1 MKMKVRK
8 TKKGL
13 TNSSNIGWLL
23 SLDVWEAHPAYC
35 SRSTHT
41 YVAEGGDE
49 QSSNVLIQS
58 FISKSI
64 RYVRGRQ
71 EDTYVE
77 GRRGDNLMLPLLR
90 QRVESRFDS
99 RGIQGHSPSEEKL
112 QSRPLRTCV
121 EIFIHDDGTPQFY
134 ASAKSYLSTP
144 GQVLSLVAVRAKHL
158 QHQ

>member
-23 SLDVWEAHPAYC
+23 SLDVWEAQLPQQIN
-35 SRSTHT
+35 T
-41 YVAEGGDE
+41 YVRSRGGLMSRVPMQLFSLLFRNLFVTYVVGRRIRTQKDEGGIT
-49 QSSNVLIQS
+49 SCSL
-58 FISKSI
+58 
-64 RYVRGRQ
+64 YYGR
-71 EDTYVE
+71 E
-77 GRRGDNLMLPLLR
+77 
-90 QRVESRFDS
+90 QRVDS
-99 RGIQGHSPSEEKL
+99 IAGVSKDISPSEEKL